1 MKRTYQGKPFIY
13 FETLQE
19 AEEYK
24 GTEFCIAEMPDNSWF
39 SYKGE
44 NYKVKSYD
52 SENQMMI
59 CQDEN
64 GEIANLDSTENALYL
79 GSFNSKL

>member
-1 MKRTYQGKPFIY
+1 MRTSQGKPFTY
-13 FETLQE
+13 FETIE
-19 AEEYK
+19 DAEEYE

-39 SYKGE
+39 SFQNKTYKIKTF
-44 NYKVKSYD
+44 Y

-64 GEIANLDSTENALYL
+64 GEISHLNSTENALYL